1 MISIFLRNIDED
13 RLYSNKLA
21 FLQIDTDNS
30 GQLDQ
35 DEMEQEIVLLNES
48 LPDLKFTQDD
58 VHSTF

>member
-35 DEMEQEIVLLNES
+35 DEMEQEIGVLNES
-48 LPDLKFTQDD
+48 LPDLNFTQDD